1 LSNAIVQ
8 LQSQLQGSGLWEN
21 AELRTSVLKRAF
33 PRLLLDT
40 IGLETL
46 LERVPENY
54 VKAIFGAY
62 LASQFVYKYGPHP
75 DNFAFFEFMRENF

>member
-1 LSNAIVQ
+1 
-8 LQSQLQGSGLWEN
+8 
-21 AELRTSVLKRAF
+21 LKRAF
-33 PRLLLDT
+33 PKLLLEKL
-40 IGLETL
+40 GLETL
-46 LERVPENY
+46 LERVPESY